1 MRILPSKPSFKLT
14 KQGLLDAAEVFDAW
28 RVVPRTVLYAFGIW
42 VIYIADKT
50 LFWYFHVPG
59 PERTAQDAG
68 LVTGTITAVTTVFG
82 MTIKF
87 YNQSGRQWQ
96 GQPPPSSL

>member
-1 MRILPSKPSFKLT
+1 MKIT
-14 KQGLLDAAEVFDAW
+14 KQGLLDACEVFDAA
-28 RVVPRTVLYAFGIW
+28 RVVPRTVLYAFGTW

-50 LFWYFHVPG
+50 LFWYFHLPYA
-59 PERTAQDAG
+59 ERSAQDAA

-87 YNQSGRQWQ
+87 YNTSGRQWA
-96 GQPPPSSL
+96 GQPPPSREL